1 MTRRSPLFM
10 VVMCVLAWPV
20 YGAATGAPAASVSP
34 PQGTRELSQEVKAD
48 GVVARARISQNA
60 ISTSDRLRL
69 VIELEVLSTLEPV
82 PIDLTAQLGVD
93 WESKRVNSPLP
104 VLTSAGTMRHRAEF
118 DLEPLVP
125 GELEIP
131 AITVAVAPKGGDEK
145 SRRTVT
151 FKPFVCRVQSVLPA
165 DSTDPQLA
173 AAKGIVDPGT
183 DWRRWIIGGAGALAV
198 IGAGAALLWLAA
210 RRRRERRAEALRR
223 AAHDVALERLER
235 LLSSG
240 LLGRAAYNE
249 FYAGLSGI
257 LRQYLEDRFGLHAP
271 DRTTEEFLDEMRAS
285 AVRGETALS
294 ADDAAVLERFLS
306 QCDLVK
312 FARAV
317 PEAREADAAVGTV
330 REIIER
336 TKSAEHQIEIVTEP
350 ESVPTVAGAP
360 A

>member
-1 MTRRSPLFM
+1 MKRRA
-10 VVMCVLAWPV
+10 CVLMTLLGVLAPSA
-20 YGAATGAPAASVSP
+20 YGTAPGAPVATMPAA
-34 PQGTRELSQEVKAD
+34 QGARELAQELKTD
-48 GVVARARISQNA
+48 GVVARARIDRST
-60 ISTSDRLRL
+60 ISTTDRLRL
-69 VIELEVLSTLEPV
+69 VIELEVPGTLEPL
-82 PIDLTAQLGVD
+82 PIDLTSQLGVD
-93 WESKRVNSPLP
+93 WESNRVNSPLP
-104 VLTSAGTMRHRAEF
+104 VRTSAGTMRHVVEF

-125 GELEIP
+125 GELAIP
-131 AITVAVAPKGGDEK
+131 AITVVVAPKGGDEK
-145 SRRTVT
+145 SQRTIT
-151 FKPFVCRVQSVLPA
+151 LRPFLCQVRSVLPA

-173 AAKGIVDPGT
+173 SAKGIVGPGT

-223 AAHDVALERLER
+223 AAHEVALERLER

-240 LLGRAAYNE
+240 LLVRAAYDA
-249 FYAGLSGI
+249 FYAELSGI

-285 AVRGETALS
+285 AVRGATVLS
-294 ADDAAVLERFLS
+294 ADDAAVLERFLA

-330 REIIER
+330 REFIER
-336 TKSAEHQIEIVTEP
+336 TKSSEHQIEIV
-350 ESVPTVAGAP
+350 ESLPNAASAAGAP

>member
-1 MTRRSPLFM
+1 MRRRSL
-10 VVMCVLAWPV
+10 VVMVMLNALARPLL
-20 YGAATGAPAASVSP
+20 GAATDSLVESAPA
-34 PQGTRELSQEVKAD
+34 PQGSRQLAQEVRQD
-48 GVVARARISQNA
+48 GVLARARIDRNT
-60 ISTSDRLRL
+60 ISTTDRLRL
-69 VIELEVLSTLEPV
+69 VIELEVPSMLEPA

-104 VLTSAGTMRHRAEF
+104 ARSSGGTTLHRAEF

-125 GELEIP
+125 GELTIP
-131 AITVAVAPKGGDEK
+131 AITVAVAPKGGDEQ
-145 SRRTVT
+145 SQRTIT
-151 FKPFVCRVQSVLPA
+151 FKPFHCQVNSVLPA

-198 IGAGAALLWLAA
+198 IGAGAALMWLAA
-210 RRRRERRAEALRR
+210 RRRQERRAEALRR
-223 AAHDVALERLER
+223 AAHEVALERLDR

-240 LLGRAAYNE
+240 LLGHAAYTA

-271 DRTTEEFLDEMRAS
+271 DRTTEEFLEEMRAS
-285 AVRGETALS
+285 AARGETALS
-294 ADDAAVLERFLS
+294 ADDAAVLERFLA

-317 PEAREADAAVGTV
+317 PESRETDAAVGTA
-330 REIIER
+330 REFIER
-336 TKSAEHQIEIVTEP
+336 TKSDEHQIEVAVEP
-350 ESVPTVAGAP
+350 ASATSAAGIA